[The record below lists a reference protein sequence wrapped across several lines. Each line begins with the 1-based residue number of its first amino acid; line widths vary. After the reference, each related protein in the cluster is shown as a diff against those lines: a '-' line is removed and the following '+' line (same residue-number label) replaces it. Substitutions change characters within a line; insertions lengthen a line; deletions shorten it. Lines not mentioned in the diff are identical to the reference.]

1 MFWNMTGSFLRWH
14 SAVLTYIADYYIVV
28 NVFATS
34 VTPETE
40 RAERVDYIAEHLP
53 SRAAVLVRLL
63 VKQVRSREI
72 SRTEMEVLSIL
83 REGPRRITELTELEG
98 VAQPTM
104 TLLVQR
110 LQNRGW
116 VEREGLPEDGRVVMV
131 RITEAGST
139 AQQRL
144 RAQFLAAMRTDLREL
159 SDSELEALSAAT
171 DTLSSFVEDLQR
183 RTGR

>member
-1 MFWNMTGSFLRWH
+1 MLMTSTIRE
-14 SAVLTYIADYYIVV
+14 A
-28 NVFATS
+28 
-34 VTPETE
+34 E
-40 RAERVDYIAEHLP
+40 RGKRVDYIAEQLP

-83 REGPRRITELTELEG
+83 REGPRRITELTDLEG
-98 VAQPTM
+98 IAQPTM
-104 TLLVQR
+104 TLLVTR
-110 LQNRGW
+110 LQNKGW

-139 AQQRL
+139 AQQRF
-144 RAQFLAAMRTDLREL
+144 RAQFLAAMRTDLQEL
-159 SDSELEALSAAT
+159 SDPELKALSAAT

-183 RTGR
+183 RTGS